1 MTKSTLNRVAL
12 QAGVSKTTAS
22 LVLNGKA
29 DSVNIAQATRR
40 RVLETA
46 KELNYHPA
54 KFNPGRLNGKSG
66 IIGLF
71 ASDFTSLNNTQ
82 WLQALITKTEEKD
95 YVLLPKLANP
105 VNVKEKMAAV
115 PFDAGIIIQPDLI
128 NHQPNLATAD
138 FPLICAGFI
147 PNSETYNFIAPDFP
161 KQTNELIQT
170 LYRHNKKAIGY
181 LTADQN
187 TKAKRL
193 KTTTYKENYCDRFD
207 IMPNIAELS
216 TPELNPK
223 EIKEACL
230 RLIENGANAI
240 ILETPE
246 MTSVAMT
253 NADIRMMGKD
263 GILFATYD
271 KVEGID
277 LLPENLLIHT
287 SSDIAKMAEEVVEKC
302 TKGMDK

>member
-1 MTKSTLNRVAL
+1 MARSTLKQVAL
-12 QAGVSKTTAS
+12 KAGVSKTTAS

-29 DSVNIAQATRR
+29 DSVNIAHATRK

-46 KELNYHPA
+46 KALQYQPG

-66 IIGLF
+66 IIGVF
-71 ASDFTSLNNTQ
+71 SIDFTTFSNSQ
-82 WLQALITKTEEKD
+82 WLQELIKTAEKKGYVILPQLVSPQNLEEK
-95 YVLLPKLANP
+95 LNAL
-105 VNVKEKMAAV
+105 
-115 PFDAGIIIQPDLI
+115 PFDAGILIGHELIGDNIDLRTI
-128 NHQPNLATAD
+128 E
-138 FPLICAGFI
+138 FPIICAGFI
-147 PNSETYNFIAPDFP
+147 PDSETIKFIAPDYRQ
-161 KQTNELIQT
+161 QTNELIQL

-181 LTADQN
+181 LTGNQN

-193 KTTTYKENYCDRFD
+193 KTTTYKENYCERFD

-253 NADIRMMGKD
+253 DADIRKMGKD

-287 SSDIAKMAEEVVEKC
+287 SSDNAKMAEGVVEKC
-302 TKGMDK
+302 TKRMDK